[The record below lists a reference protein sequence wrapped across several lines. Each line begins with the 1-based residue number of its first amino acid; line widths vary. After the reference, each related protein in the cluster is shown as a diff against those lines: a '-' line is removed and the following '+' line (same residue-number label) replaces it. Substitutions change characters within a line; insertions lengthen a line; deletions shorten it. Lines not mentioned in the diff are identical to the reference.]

1 MIDSLLFEYGNFIS
15 LQKTTSL
22 HESCIET
29 EVNTVNYIKKYV
41 PIIKTSQQ
49 FTCLLASFLLKIA
62 LDSDVFM
69 SVGNEFPS
77 IPPLYE
83 KDPS

>member
-1 MIDSLLFEYGNFIS
+1 MDLLEYGNFIS
-15 LQKTTSL
+15 LQKTSS
-22 HESCIET
+22 HESRIET
-29 EVNTVNYIKKYV
+29 EVNTVNYTKKYV

-49 FTCLLASFLLKIA
+49 FACLLASFLLKIA

-69 SVGNEFPS
+69 SVGNEFHS

-83 KDPS
+83 KDPL